1 MFYLFKGVL
10 SEAALGKTATH
21 IDQLCPWEFA
31 DGCESTLITQQ
42 LVYVKFRMFILII
55 YVFKKNIWY
64 LIHSDT
70 GTLAT
75 SSVMYIIHPIQ
86 VTASSG
92 GYIVLHT
99 AGVAVIWICL
109 TWGRFL
115 WQVDIV
121 YCCKGSPHFCL
132 DGEKQRFGLPDA
144 FHF

>member
-1 MFYLFKGVL
+1 MCTLWSCTWQDSHSHWPAVSMKVCWWLWEYFDN
-10 SEAALGKTATH
+10 SATGLCEIQNVH
-21 IDQLCPWEFA
+21 IDHLCF
-31 DGCESTLITQQ
+31 L
-42 LVYVKFRMFILII
+42 
-55 YVFKKNIWY
+55 KNIWY

-75 SSVMYIIHPIQ
+75 SSVVHIIHPIQ

-92 GYIVLHT
+92 GYIVLHA

-132 DGEKQRFGLPDA
+132 DGEKQRFGLSDA